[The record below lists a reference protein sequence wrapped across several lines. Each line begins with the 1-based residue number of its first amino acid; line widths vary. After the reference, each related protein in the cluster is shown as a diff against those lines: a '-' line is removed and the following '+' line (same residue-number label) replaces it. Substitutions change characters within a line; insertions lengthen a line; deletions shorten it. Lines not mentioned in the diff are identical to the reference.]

1 MPIEVKVPALP
12 GSEATTT
19 VATWH
24 RKAGDVVRRNDH
36 LLDLETEKVLMEV
49 QSPADGVLQEIRFS
63 EGDTVASGQVLAT
76 LAQGTAE
83 QQGAVPAVRSDQP
96 ERGRYDVIV
105 IGAGP
110 AGYHA
115 AIRAAQ
121 LGMKVACIDAALGK
135 DGKPALGG
143 TCLRV
148 GCIPSKALLDSSHQ
162 YHNMQH
168 LFGEHGISFKDARL
182 DVAAMVARKDKIV
195 KQFTG
200 GIAMLF
206 KSNKVTAY
214 HGYARLRP
222 GNVVTV
228 AQHEGGE
235 VELVATNV
243 ILAAGSDSIE
253 LPFARFD
260 GQYIVDNVGA
270 LDFGDVPARLAVI
283 GAGVIG
289 LELGSVWRRLGA
301 EVTILEGLPALLP
314 AADAEVSRLAA
325 REFRKQGLD
334 IRLGAKVSKTEIVD
348 KDKRKEVLVSYADAE
363 GDKTLAVDRLLVA
376 VGRRAATRGL
386 LDDGT
391 GVQLDE
397 RGQIIVDEHCH
408 TGVDGV
414 WAIGDC
420 VRGPMLAHK
429 GFEEGI
435 AVAELIAGL
444 PGHVDL
450 DTIPYVIYTQP
461 EIAWVGKTE
470 QQLKAEGIAYKTG
483 SFPFAAVGR
492 AVAMAEPTGFVK
504 VIADAETDRVL
515 GLHLIGASVSELVHE
530 GVLTMA
536 SAGTADDLARICH
549 AHPTLSEAIHDAAMA
564 VAKRAIHKAN

>member
-1 MPIEVKVPALP
+1 MAEQF
-12 GSEATTT
+12 
-19 VATWH
+19 
-24 RKAGDVVRRNDH
+24 DVV
-36 LLDLETEKVLMEV
+36 
-49 QSPADGVLQEIRFS
+49 
-63 EGDTVASGQVLAT
+63 
-76 LAQGTAE
+76 
-83 QQGAVPAVRSDQP
+83 
-96 ERGRYDVIV
+96 V

-162 YHNMQH
+162 YHNLTHQ
-168 LFGEHGISFKDARL
+168 FEQHGISVKDAKI
-182 DVAAMVARKDKIV
+182 DVATMVGRKDAIV

-200 GIAMLF
+200 GIASLF
-206 KSNKVTAY
+206 KANKVTAY
-214 HGYARLRP
+214 YGFGQLQP
-222 GNVVTV
+222 GNVVKV
-228 AQHEGGE
+228 KQHDGSE
-235 VELVATNV
+235 VELKGTNV
-243 ILAAGSDSIE
+243 IIAAGSDSIE
-253 LPFARFD
+253 LPFAKFD
-260 GQYIVDNVGA
+260 GDAIVDNVGA
-270 LDFGDVPARLAVI
+270 LDFTEVPKRLAVI

-289 LELGSVWRRLGA
+289 LELGSVWKRLGA
-301 EVTILEGLPALLP
+301 EVTILEALPDFLAV
-314 AADAEVSRLAA
+314 ADAEVSKVAA
-325 REFRKQGLD
+325 REFKKQGLD
-334 IRLGAKVSKTEIVD
+334 IRLGAKVSKTEVTGKGKKKEVVVTYTDKDGEQTLTVD
-348 KDKRKEVLVSYADAE
+348 K
-363 GDKTLAVDRLLVA
+363 LLVA
-376 VGRRAATRGL
+376 VGRRAASKGL
-386 LDDGT
+386 LADGT
-391 GVQLDE
+391 GVKLNE
-397 RGQIIVDEHCH
+397 RGQVEVDAHCH

-444 PGHVDL
+444 PGHVNF
-450 DTIPYVIYTQP
+450 DTIPWVIYTSP

-470 QQLKAEGIAYKTG
+470 QQLKEEGVAYKAG

-515 GLHLIGASVSELVHE
+515 GMHLVGANVSELVHE
-530 GVLTMA
+530 GVLTMEFKG
-536 SAGTADDLARICH
+536 SADDLARICH
-549 AHPTLSEAIHDAAMA
+549 AHPSLSEAVHDAAMA
-564 VAKRAIHKAN
+564 VDKRAIHKAN

>member
-1 MPIEVKVPALP
+1 MEQQNF
-12 GSEATTT
+12 
-19 VATWH
+19 
-24 RKAGDVVRRNDH
+24 DVV
-36 LLDLETEKVLMEV
+36 
-49 QSPADGVLQEIRFS
+49 
-63 EGDTVASGQVLAT
+63 
-76 LAQGTAE
+76 
-83 QQGAVPAVRSDQP
+83 
-96 ERGRYDVIV
+96 V

-121 LGMKVACIDAALGK
+121 LGLKVACIDAGLGK

-148 GCIPSKALLDSSHQ
+148 GCIPSKALLDSSRQ
-162 YHNMQH
+162 FYNLQH
-168 LFGEHGISFKDARL
+168 LFGEHGITTKDAAI
-182 DVAAMVARKDKIV
+182 DVGTMVGRKDKIV

-206 KSNKVTAY
+206 KANKITPYYGFGTLHA
-214 HGYARLRP
+214 
-222 GNVVTV
+222 GNVVKV
-228 AQHEGGE
+228 RQHDGSE
-235 VELVATNV
+235 VELKGSNV

-260 GQYIVDNVGA
+260 GETIVDNVGG
-270 LDFGDVPARLAVI
+270 LDFTSVPKRLGVI

-289 LELGSVWRRLGA
+289 LELGSVWKRLGA
-301 EVTILEGLPALLP
+301 EVTILEALPDFLAL
-314 AADAEVSRLAA
+314 ADAEVA
-325 REFRKQGLD
+325 RTALKEFKKQGLD
-334 IRLGAKVSKTEIVD
+334 IRLGAKVSKTEIKTDAKKNAEVHVTYTDAQGEQTIVVD
-348 KDKRKEVLVSYADAE
+348 K
-363 GDKTLAVDRLLVA
+363 LLVA
-376 VGRRAATRGL
+376 VGRKAASKGL
-386 LDDGT
+386 LADGT

-397 RGQIIVDEHCH
+397 YGRVVVDAHCH

-414 WAIGDC
+414 WAVGDC
-420 VRGPMLAHK
+420 VRGAMLAHK

-444 PGHVDL
+444 PGHVNY
-450 DTIPYVIYTQP
+450 DTIPWVIYTEP

-470 QQLKAEGIAYKTG
+470 QELKADGTPYKTG

-492 AVAMAEPTGFVK
+492 AVAMGEPAGFVK
-504 VIADAETDRVL
+504 VIAHAQTDRVL
-515 GLHLIGASVSELVHE
+515 GLHLVGVGVSELVHE
-530 GVLTMA
+530 GVLTMEFNG
-536 SAGTADDLARICH
+536 SADDLARICH